1 MENFSF
7 IIDIALIAVIALGVF
22 DGYKKGFVRIV
33 LSFVAILISW
43 FLASAVSQPA
53 AVWLSENII
62 QGWAT
67 GAIENLIADS
77 IGKGSEA
84 VLATIPETLINIGT
98 QAGISFSEI
107 VNQIGGSVDAA
118 QAAQQIYEAIE
129 DNVVISIARI
139 ASFVV
144 AFVIFNA
151 VLSFAVRLI
160 SKLFKL
166 PVLNFVNRALGASV
180 GAAKGLLLAAI
191 INVAISFIAMAAP
204 ESAIAVA
211 AEQSTVHSFLSD
223 AIKLLVAE

>member
-84 VLATIPETLINIGT
+84 VLATIPETLIIGT